1 MTDLNTRQKTHKFSA
16 FKRPSA
22 RRFRSQTQEATE
34 AKCSNICR
42 YFSLLHLLLACTGWL
57 KFTSGCATQ
66 KPSLMRFCG
75 ILGSRGGGAKFAEP
89 SDLVKDLAQ
98 QPGSKVAAIKAH
110 REQTGLDLKAA
121 NEVIEQ
127 LVRAAE
133 QSKSP

>member
-1 MTDLNTRQKTHKFSA
+1 MLEYLPIFFVVALALGVHRLAQIHERLRNA
-16 FKRPSA
+16 
-22 RRFRSQTQEATE
+22 E
-34 AKCSNICR
+34 AKLDA
-42 YFSLLHLLLACTGWL
+42 LLRHLGVEW
-57 KFTSGCATQ
+57 
-66 KPSLMRFCG
+66 
-75 ILGSRGGGAKFAEP
+75 GGAKFAEP